1 MNYCNKSGVLLTDI
15 RWRPISAQSAIPLG
29 SSLILIRRVS
39 TYVCLYHGDN
49 MKLFNVIN
57 DFWIHLSFV
66 TIKKKKKRNCLLLL
80 TGKLLLLLSRY
91 LLWSSEILKYFWF
104 ELLLRIYICQI
115 HLEPD
120 ALVLL
125 FVPLEHNSDFF
136 CFWQVVL
143 CYR

>member
-66 TIKKKKKRNCLLLL
+66 TIKKKKK
-80 TGKLLLLLSRY
+80 KLSFAPN
-91 LLWSSEILKYFWF
+91 WKAVIIIKQILAV
-104 ELLLRIYICQI
+104 I
-115 HLEPD
+115 
-120 ALVLL
+120 
-125 FVPLEHNSDFF
+125 
-136 CFWQVVL
+136 
-143 CYR
+143 